1 MANHDDLLASADF
14 PSQNGECHIY
24 CTCVILREQVMVV
37 EEVEQIDLGVNMPGR
52 VKVAEKVCSTNRL
65 WSEHAWTSHGG
76 RRSSTDSLWSKC
88 AWTSHG
94 GGEVAQTVFG
104 VNMLTEI
111 GVNVPGM
118 SHSSGRG
125 STDIF
130 EVNVTRQVKVTEEVA
145 P

>member
-1 MANHDDLLASADF
+1 MANHDDLLASADL
-14 PSQNGECHIY
+14 PNQNGECHIY
-24 CTCVILREQVMVV
+24 CTCVIMHEQVMVV
-37 EEVEQIDLGVNMPGR
+37 EEVEQIDLGVNVPGQ

-88 AWTSHG
+88 AWTSHSG
-94 GGEVAQTVFG
+94 
-104 VNMLTEI
+104 
-111 GVNVPGM
+111 
-118 SHSSGRG
+118 GRG

-145 P
+145 PY